1 MTRWLPLGL
10 FYGLVY
16 LGTGVSVP
24 FMPAWFGSHGLTGAQ
39 IGLILSA
46 PMLARTVSGPLIAL
60 WADGFKQRR
69 TPIMLL
75 ALGASLAYASMAL
88 VNGFWF
94 WFLAW
99 FIASSL
105 FSTLPPLTD
114 VLALRRARLD
124 GFGFGWPRGLGSVAF
139 IVSNLVMGYLL
150 IRLSKDV
157 VLVCTIAAA
166 LATGLAAL
174 VLLPSDPVS
183 EEGPRLRSRD
193 RWQGLGDLLQ
203 RPLFLWSIT
212 ASGLIQ
218 AAHAFYYGFS
228 TLAWQA
234 QGLSAATIGML
245 WGFGVAAEV
254 AFMWFA
260 EGWRRRLGPET
271 MLVLGSLGAVV
282 RWSAMAFSP
291 PVPVLFGL
299 QVLHAF
305 SFAATF
311 MAVLPLI
318 ERYSPPRA
326 ASAAQVLN
334 SALSGG
340 LLIGLA
346 MIISGP
352 LYDGFGARGYLAM
365 AGIALLG
372 FVAAVQVL
380 RQGRSAPQCV

>member
-1 MTRWLPLGL
+1 MSRWLALGL
-10 FYGLVY
+10 FYCLVY
-16 LGTGVSVP
+16 VGMGVSVP
-24 FMPAWFGSHGLTGAQ
+24 FMPAWFGSQGLTGAQ

-60 WADGFKQRR
+60 WADGFRLRR

-75 ALGASLAYASMAL
+75 AVGATFAYASLAL
-88 VNGFWF
+88 VDGFWF

-99 FIASSL
+99 FIATSL
-105 FSTLPPLTD
+105 FATLPPLID
-114 VLALRRARLD
+114 VLGLRRARLD
-124 GFGFGWPRGLGSVAF
+124 GFEFGWPRGLGSVAF
-139 IVSNLVMGYLL
+139 ILGNLVMGYLL
-150 IRLSKDV
+150 TRLSKDA
-157 VLVCTIAAA
+157 VLIWTITAA
-166 LATGLAAL
+166 LATALAAR
-174 VLLPSDPVS
+174 VLLPGDPVA
-183 EEGPRLRSRD
+183 EAGPRLGSLD
-193 RWQGLGDLLQ
+193 RWKGLGDLLK

-228 TLAWQA
+228 TLIWQA

-271 MLVLGSLGAVV
+271 MLVLGSLGAIV
-282 RWSAMAFSP
+282 RWVAMAFSP
-291 PVPVLFGL
+291 PIPVLFAL
-299 QVLHAF
+299 QALHAF

-346 MIISGP
+346 MILSGP
-352 LYDGFGARGYLAM
+352 LFDAFGARGYLAM
-365 AGIALLG
+365 ALIAAIG
-372 FVAAVQVL
+372 FAAAIQVL
-380 RQGRSAPQCV
+380 RQGRSAPQGL

>member
-1 MTRWLPLGL
+1 MARWLPLGL
-10 FYGLVY
+10 FYCLVY
-16 LGTGVSVP
+16 LGAGVSVP

-46 PMLARTVSGPLIAL
+46 PMLARTISGPLIAL
-60 WADGFKQRR
+60 WADGFKRRR

-75 ALGASLAYASMAL
+75 AMGATLAYASLSL

-139 IVSNLVMGYLL
+139 IISNLVMGYLL
-150 IRLSKDV
+150 TRLSKDL
-157 VLVCTIAAA
+157 VLIWTIVAA

-174 VLLPSDPVS
+174 LLLPGDSVS
-183 EEGPRLRSRD
+183 EEGSRLQSRD
-193 RWQGLGDLLQ
+193 RWQGLGDLLH

-228 TLAWQA
+228 TLVWQA
-234 QGLSAATIGML
+234 QGLPAATIGML

-260 EGWRRRLGPET
+260 EGWRRRLGPEI
-271 MLVLGSLGAVV
+271 MLVLGSLGAIV
-282 RWSAMAFSP
+282 RWIAMAFSP
-291 PVPVLFGL
+291 PVPILFGL

-318 ERYSPPRA
+318 ERYSPPKA

-346 MIISGP
+346 MIVSGP

-365 AGIALLG
+365 ALIAGLG
-372 FVAAVQVL
+372 LVAAVQVL
-380 RQGRSAPQCV
+380 RQGRLAPQGL